1 MLHKQFL
8 SKLNIGATPV
18 RSLHSRLPATNT
30 RSCDGRLHWYA
41 NGGCEMTRS
50 S

>member
-18 RSLHSRLPATNT
+18 RSLHSRLPAHGHAMVVYTGT
-30 RSCDGRLHWYA
+30 RMGDVR
-41 NGGCEMTRS
+41 
-50 S
+50 